1 MILWKKIVAVRPEIQ
16 YYGFDIRTGNGI
28 GRGIRLTHCMA
39 DSGNVVITPDGSL
52 YSCEHCSQESR
63 FGIFRDDKMGGGGT
77 GSQSTHYVFLREFFQ
92 MWNLQKRI
100 CS

>member
-63 FGIFRDDKMGGGGT
+63 FGDIIHGITDLKAKK
-77 GSQSTHYVFLREFFQ
+77 EF
-92 MWNLQKRI
+92 
-100 CS
+100 CSAD